1 MPTEEMEELLLDVPG
16 VAAVAPAVVST
27 SYTPRCT
34 TDVLA
39 IVIGAG
45 AFWIV
50 GIGGLI
56 YYMLHVWN
64 VV

>member
-16 VAAVAPAVVST
+16 VAAVAPN